1 MALYNVNV
9 FGVYRVTQAFLPL
22 LRASGAGRVVN
33 VGSMA
38 PTLPAS
44 GYSSY
49 AGSKNA
55 LESISDVLRL
65 DDLRVEK
72 GTSVGL
78 VWGSRA
84 CCRVFGCGGLLWVCD
99 DMDPS

>member
-1 MALYNVNV
+1 MHNLASSKSQEVMALYNVNV

-55 LESISDVLRL
+55 LESISDVLRKL
-65 DDLRVEK
+65 E
-72 GTSVGL
+72 
-78 VWGSRA
+78 
-84 CCRVFGCGGLLWVCD
+84 
-99 DMDPS
+99 